1 MFHNAD
7 DDQSFFDY
15 NNAELEDCLGS
26 YLHDVGETE
35 FRGAWARFQVD
46 MGTCDE
52 LALDVLVNSLL
63 GFSKDFFGLK
73 KIYVGGVNKSW
84 PVPEVDDEVE
94 VRRDGRGTLLSVN
107 DCRKGLTSFMTETL
121 HCSLTWPWYYT
132 CSHHPHI

>member
-1 MFHNAD
+1 MFHNAN

-35 FRGAWARFQVD
+35 FRGTWARFQVD

-52 LALDVLVNSLL
+52 MAFDVLINALL

-73 KIYVGGVNKSW
+73 KIYVGGRNKNW
-84 PVPEVDDEVE
+84 PVPEVDEEVE
-94 VRRDGRGTLLSVN
+94 VRSSASRICYFSKLVIIYLNITA
-107 DCRKGLTSFMTETL
+107 
-121 HCSLTWPWYYT
+121 PI
-132 CSHHPHI
+132 HIAFTPPLVRH